1 VKVVATYSIKGG
13 VGKTAAAVN
22 LAWLAARSGLRTL
35 LWDLDPQG
43 AATFLFRIKPRVKG
57 GGKALVRRQRSAAD
71 AIRATDFDRLEL
83 LPADFSYRHLDL
95 VLDGTKRPLRGLR
108 RVVSP
113 LDDDYD
119 LVLLDCAPGITL
131 ASESVFRAADAL
143 LVPIVPTT
151 LSQRTLEQLTGFV
164 ADNDV
169 ATDVLPFFSMVDGRK
184 RLHREVMERLAAEH
198 PGVLAGA
205 IPASTEVERMG
216 LHRAPVTVTAPR
228 SRAALAFETLWQ
240 EVRERMALA
249 T

>member
-22 LAWLAARSGLRTL
+22 LSWLAARSGLRTL

-43 AATFLFRIKPRVKG
+43 AATWLFRIKPRVKG
-57 GGKALVRRQRSAAD
+57 GGKALVRRRRSAVD

-108 RVVSP
+108 RVVIP
-113 LDDDYD
+113 LAAEYD

-151 LSQRTLEQLTGFV
+151 LSQRTLEQLSGFV
-164 ADNDV
+164 EDHGV
-169 ATDVLPFFSMVDGRK
+169 ATELLPFFSMVDGRK
-184 RLHREVMERLAAEH
+184 RLHREVMASLAADH
-198 PGVLAGA
+198 PTVLGGA
-205 IPASTEVERMG
+205 IPASTDVERMG

-228 SRAALAFETLWQ
+228 SRAAAAFETLWG
-240 EVRERMALA
+240 EVGERLALE